1 MPLIAV
7 FIVVAWLCLL
17 GITHVSGRYRHTR
30 KSKAAALALVP
41 AAFAVARW
49 LAPRIFPQL
58 LESPYFSWWALGLT
72 FPIYVTLLVALA
84 EAWRLS
90 KQRVFDEAIAGLEA
104 RQEEVRIKLAEVRRA
119 LRQRELELRERQEME
134 SRRRSSAEELQRE
147 VDEWASVP
155 ELARIRALRVEEWRN
170 EARGLS
176 PEELAA
182 EMRALEEEI
191 GGLRGSIKEADLDKR
206 DQLKI
211 RLLIMRQEAI
221 GRQLNQVAP
230 TEGTP
235 SPGAEG
241 GREAEAQ
248 APAYEAEES
257 RLLREA
263 EEIERQLGVWQRR
276 KKEFL
281 DGKVILD

>member
-1 MPLIAV
+1 MLPLIAV

-17 GITHVSGRYRHTR
+17 GVTHVSGRYRHTR

-41 AAFAVARW
+41 AAFGVARW

-58 LESPYFSWWALGLT
+58 LDSPYFIWWALALT
-72 FPIYVTLLVALA
+72 FPIYVMLLVALA

-104 RQEEVRIKLAEVRRA
+104 RQEEIRIKLAEVRRT
-119 LRQRELELRERQEME
+119 RRERELELRERKERE
-134 SRRRSSAEELQRE
+134 SRGKSSAEELQRE

-182 EMRALEEEI
+182 EMRALEQEI
-191 GGLRGSIKEADLDKR
+191 DGLKGSVKEADLDKR

-211 RLLIMRQEAI
+211 KLLIMKQEAI
-221 GRQLNQVAP
+221 GRQLSQVTP
-230 TEGTP
+230 TEGAS
-235 SPGAEG
+235 SPGAGG
-241 GREAEAQ
+241 GRETE
-248 APAYEAEES
+248 APAYELEES

>member
-17 GITHVSGRYRHTR
+17 GVTHVSGRYRHTR
-30 KSKAAALALVP
+30 KSKAAALALIP

-58 LESPYFSWWALGLT
+58 LESPYFSWWALALT
-72 FPIYVTLLVALA
+72 FPIYVTFLVAMA

-104 RQEEVRIKLAEVRRA
+104 RREEIGIKLAEVRRA
-119 LRQRELELRERQEME
+119 RREREMQLRERQEKE

-155 ELARIRALRVEEWRN
+155 ELARVRALRVEEWRN

-176 PEELAA
+176 PQELAA

-191 GGLRGSIKEADLDKR
+191 DGLRSSVKEADLDKR

-211 RLLIMRQEAI
+211 KLVIMKQEAI
-221 GRQLNQVAP
+221 GRRLEQAGPV
-230 TEGTP
+230 EGTL
-235 SPGAEG
+235 SPGADGGLEG
-241 GREAEAQ
+241 Q
-248 APAYEAEES
+248 ALAYEAEES

-281 DGKVILD
+281 DGKVVLD